1 MTIEADN
8 WNARHTTEPNIWQQ
22 LQELI
27 DQSGRD
33 EIVIQQQAEMIRDL
47 EAEIRRL
54 KAREIELLLDLIG
67 RSETSETTQ
76 FYRRQLNK
84 LNQPAPTLLHRER

>member
-1 MTIEADN
+1 MTTEADD

-33 EIVIQQQAEMIRDL
+33 EIIIQQQADRIRDL
-47 EAEIRRL
+47 EAKLELAQEIAT
-54 KAREIELLLDLIG
+54 KEEMMLDCYVPDWHKVFAHDTAG
-67 RSETSETTQ
+67 MVNR
-76 FYRRQLNK
+76 
-84 LNQPAPTLLHRER
+84 PTPWFLHRDR